1 MIITNDITNDI
12 YYRYTKAHKRLPRII
27 ICQQMAH
34 QEEKNAFLEIYN
46 LLRLNYEYKI
56 KTDQ

>member
-1 MIITNDITNDI
+1 
-12 YYRYTKAHKRLPRII
+12 
-27 ICQQMAH
+27 MAH